1 LFDSL
6 LSRFQILVVSLVPI
20 GYVVSKDSHH
30 ESSYNRADARTVVCL
45 AVLIVMVTLLR
56 GEMSVEHPISRGF
69 ARVIPLGDGREVS
82 LAEAEKSVSFDVLRP
97 STSLVSDSNIAK
109 VWVRTAWS
117 PEVWVQY
124 GSGLVLTVQRPDFGG
139 AAPEQLFQRQITE
152 GIPGTIEQIG
162 PVAAF
167 VVPANDSDVG
177 ANLTMVV
184 DGLEVTFVDSSRN
197 FTTDQLADAA
207 GSVVSSAQ
215 AT

>member
-1 LFDSL
+1 MPRRLGFSL
-6 LSRFQILVVSLVPI
+6 
-20 GYVVSKDSHH
+20 G
-30 ESSYNRADARTVVCL
+30 VVCVG
-45 AVLIVMVTLLR
+45 VLIVTVTLQR
-56 GEMSVEHPISRGF
+56 HETSVEHPISRGLL
-69 ARVIPLGDGREVS
+69 RDGREVS

-97 STSLVSDSNIAK
+97 STSLVSDSDVAK

-139 AAPEQLFQRQITE
+139 AAPEQVFQGQIAE

-184 DGLEVTFVDSSRN
+184 DGLEVTFLDPSRN
-197 FTTDQLADAA
+197 FATDQLAEAA